1 MSQAKRSILLFLYS
15 TANIVGCIFGVI
27 GLIAF
32 FSGLIKAYW
41 LFIVIGLYA
50 IGFLITPKTEVLQHN
65 WLTAKE
71 LSGHDLQIMLEALIK
86 KISKRVSQPELD
98 RVINIKDNILM
109 LIPRFEE
116 MNAGDYDLHVVKQ
129 TVIDYLPQMLT
140 TYLELPPAF
149 ARMHKMR
156 NGKTSQEV
164 LIEQLSIL
172 DEQIK
177 QILVSVNSKDAEA
190 LIAQGEFLKSKF
202 ANDENWL

>member
-1 MSQAKRSILLFLYS
+1 MTNRSILLFLYS
-15 TANIVGCIFGVI
+15 TANIVGCVFGVI

-50 IGFLITPKTEVLQHN
+50 IGFLITPKTEVLQN
-65 WLTAKE
+65 KWRTAKE
-71 LSGHDLQIMLEALIK
+71 ISGRDLQIMLEALIK

-98 RVINIKDNILM
+98 KVIDIKDNILM
-109 LIPRFEE
+109 LLPRLDE
-116 MNAGDYDLHVVKQ
+116 MNAGNYDLHVVKQ
-129 TVIDYLPQMLT
+129 TVINYLPQMLT

-156 NGKTSQEV
+156 NGKTAQEV

-202 ANDENWL
+202 ANDEDWL

>member
-1 MSQAKRSILLFLYS
+1 MSLAKRSILLFLYS

-71 LSGHDLQIMLEALIK
+71 ISGHDLQIMLEALIK
-86 KISKRVSQPELD
+86 KIKKRVSQPELD
-98 RVINIKDNILM
+98 KVINIKDNILM
-109 LIPRFEE
+109 LLPRLEE

-149 ARMHKMR
+149 ARMHKIR